1 MTELYGSREMSMQA
15 LSIRPEVDAQERI
28 IMEFIDLKAQYH
40 ALKEEIDENIAGVLE
55 GADFIMGKQ
64 VQEFEEKLA
73 SYVGAKY
80 AVGCSSGTDALQL
93 IYMAYGIGRGDVVF
107 CPDMTF
113 IASVEPACML
123 GAEAVFCDIEKD
135 SYNISPDSLERQIKA
150 VLARGEGRP
159 RAVVAVDFI
168 GNPADYD
175 RLREITDK
183 YGLILIEDAAQ
194 GMGASYHGRKCGALG
209 DIGATSFFPSKPLG
223 CYGDG
228 GAVFTDSEKMR
239 DLLISLRVHGKG
251 SSKYDNIR
259 IGMNARL
266 DTLQAAVML
275 PKLKILDEEIRRR
288 QEIAARYDEALQ
300 DRFVIPSIARDTVS
314 SYAQYALLAKD
325 REQRDEIRIRLQEAS
340 IPTIVYYPNPMHRM
354 KVFGDSFMGGENFE
368 NTISYA
374 DRTFSVPFSA
384 YLTREDQERVIRV
397 LLDF

>member
-1 MTELYGSREMSMQA
+1 
-15 LSIRPEVDAQERI
+15 
-28 IMEFIDLKAQYH
+28 
-40 ALKEEIDENIAGVLE
+40 
-55 GADFIMGKQ
+55 
-64 VQEFEEKLA
+64 
-73 SYVGAKY
+73 
-80 AVGCSSGTDALQL
+80 
-93 IYMAYGIGRGDVVF
+93 
-107 CPDMTF
+107 
-113 IASVEPACML
+113 
-123 GAEAVFCDIEKD
+123 
-135 SYNISPDSLERQIKA
+135 
-150 VLARGEGRP
+150 
-159 RAVVAVDFI
+159 
-168 GNPADYD
+168 
-175 RLREITDK
+175 
-183 YGLILIEDAAQ
+183 
-194 GMGASYHGRKCGALG
+194 MGASYHGRKCGALG

-384 YLTREDQERVIRV
+384 
-397 LLDF
+397 